1 MTTRTRKTTL
11 PVGDFFAM
19 LTDTIRTSGTDQV
32 LPMICGVLLH
42 TATVARKPV
51 LVATSTDRF
60 TLGQA
65 HAPTVGRIPDVWIPL
80 ADAKR
85 ILTVIKAGGIDGDL
99 GIAVHTDH
107 RVVFTTDT
115 VSATVTGDGLTPA
128 FPPVGEL
135 FNETAAKPT
144 AETMLSPAYL
154 KRFSDIAKAR
164 GEYLAVQ
171 MQDRH
176 KPVHITIGDRYRGL
190 IMPVRAPAS
199 IADPAP
205 VFPVGQP
212 FKAGDLKRPTKLR
225 KQAAA

>member
-19 LTDTIRTSGTDQV
+19 LTDTIRTSGTDQT

-42 TATVARKPV
+42 TPPRKSV

-80 ADAKR
+80 VDAKR
-85 ILTVIKAGGIDGDL
+85 ILTVIKAGGFDGDL
-99 GIAVHTDH
+99 AIAVHPDDRIT
-107 RVVFTTDT
+107 FTTNT
-115 VSATVTGDGLTPA
+115 VSATITSHGPAPA

-135 FNETAAKPT
+135 FNEAAAKPT
-144 AETMLSPAYL
+144 RETILSPAYL
-154 KRFSDIAKAR
+154 KRFSDIAKSR

-176 KPVHITIGDRYRGL
+176 KPVHLVIGDRYRGL
-190 IMPVRAPAS
+190 IMPVHPS
-199 IADPAP
+199 KKVTDVAP

-212 FKAGDLKRPTKLR
+212 FVHPAARTR
-225 KQAAA
+225 KQAA